1 MISKQWRERLIYT
14 VMSVFVGWHTLAMAV
29 APASDASD
37 TAKSLRLLFQPYLT
51 LFTLDHQWAFFAP
64 SVPQGTQLQYV
75 IKDASGESHTFVPSA
90 KWNWFHPGYIWFKD
104 SYEAILDSPDDYTD
118 TFAALFCREH
128 ASLRPVSISFL
139 KVEEEDFKPEDH
151 LNGKHPLD
159 PEFVTMSTVKKVKCP
174 DS

>member
-64 SVPQGTQLQYV
+64 SVPKGTQLQYV

-90 KWNWFHPGYIWFKD
+90 QGNWFHPGYIWFKD

-139 KVEEEDFKPEDH
+139 TVEEADFKPADH
-151 LNGKHPLD
+151 SNGKHPLD
-159 PEFVTMSTVKKVKCP
+159 RAFVTMST
-174 DS
+174 